1 MDHELILRLVW
12 VLTSDDVQQMKAAGH
27 SDEARNLVEQIYK
40 LAVAWHEESRET
52 GGAAWAD
59 IETKLMELRLALRDD

>member
-12 VLTSDDVQQMKAAGH
+12 VLTSDDVKQMKAAGH
-27 SDEARNLVEQIYK
+27 GDEARNLVEQIYK